1 MADKNDKLKK
11 GLLKDILKQ
20 VKGVNEQFEKVAQ
33 AEMEAAAE
41 GKGFI
46 SGTFAKAKAR
56 ERIAQEYMMA
66 TKGTINKRQ
75 AIFDALG
82 LEKIGKMAEAF
93 SPGEKAE
100 PPAELVKKFG
110 LDKKS
115 AKQGGAA
122 GRNIAKPLSLI
133 LRNVIETNKIVKTI
147 EKSLAKA
154 SAPRSSRYVFDPRM
168 AGGGRYRDTVTNKLV
183 STKVAQGERTA
194 ALTAAIGA
202 DEQPLVQLKE
212 TLDSRFEELD
222 ESIKNIRKL
231 ESAVSGIKFSIDGV
245 IPRMVGLSVHSKL
258 DLILAKS
265 SAPDVDLPDSNRRK
279 PSVRDRLKKGVKGL
293 GRLATRAIGVATSA
307 PVVAAAGAAAVVGA
321 GAYALN
327 RGMTAA
333 GNTAKSAMDAL
344 EKKYGLKPIYDA
356 KGNATGYSV
365 NGRNYGLTDLPQ
377 EYKDLIAAYGP
388 GDKRSFD
395 ARQAL
400 ARINKNPEKY
410 RMLEIGYKP
419 KPAAAISTPPVQS
432 KVTGAPTT
440 AAPTSTAQRA
450 ISAVRGTVSAAVTAG
465 STAASKVGST
475 VGGAVTSAGAAVS
488 GAASGIMGT
497 ITSAMNSVGL
507 TNKFA
512 QIALLANIK
521 KESGFKPT
529 GENLKYS
536 GTSNDRIRKI
546 FGSRAAKYSDEE
558 LNVIKKDEYKM
569 GELMYGKDTRVGQ
582 SMGNKEEGDGYKYR
596 GRGFI
601 QLTGKN
607 NYAAYGKQ
615 IGVDL
620 VGNPDLANDPVIA
633 AQIAARFIMTGLKN
647 KINFTDQKSANMAVT
662 KTIGGNLD
670 LSKGYGAEIL
680 AKVDAYS
687 NDFGNISGGS
697 TSGSTGSG
705 PMLAS
710 TTAPSS
716 SPMVAS
722 TTPSSSSITPAQNTT
737 GTQVAQGSSQL
748 ETSKMVASTAQ
759 PAAPVVI
766 NNSVGNNNMPPQAP
780 KQPLPMASTRPS
792 DNAYNRAIAKD
803 FAHPTAFTSVGMA

>member
-1 MADKNDKLKK
+1 MADKTEKLKA
-11 GLLKDILKQ
+11 GLLKDILKEM
-20 VKGVNEQFEKVAQ
+20 KGANEQFEKIAQ
-33 AEMEAAAE
+33 AEMESAAQ

-46 SGTFAKAKAR
+46 SGTFAKARAR

-66 TKGTINKRQ
+66 TKGTLNRRK
-75 AIFDALG
+75 AIFEGLG
-82 LEKIGKMAEAF
+82 LEKVGKIADVF
-93 SPGEKAE
+93 FPGEKAE

-115 AKQGGAA
+115 KGGGAGGAA

-133 LRNVIETNKIVKTI
+133 LRNVIETSKIVKTI

-168 AGGGRYRDTVTNKLV
+168 AGGGRYRDAITNKLV
-183 STKVAQGERTA
+183 STKEAQSERTA

-202 DEQPLVQLKE
+202 DEQPLVKLKE
-212 TLDSRFEELD
+212 SMEVQFED
-222 ESIKNIRKL
+222 SIKNIKKL
-231 ESAVSGIKFSIDGV
+231 ESTVNDIKFTIDGI
-245 IPRMVGLSVHSKL
+245 IPRVAGLSVHSKL
-258 DLILAKS
+258 DLLLRKAGMDVLDDIDT
-265 SAPDVDLPDSNRRK
+265 PDKKNK
-279 PSVRDRLKKGVKGL
+279 PKGKPTLKDRLKRYGRNIRGVGA
-293 GRLATRAIGVATSA
+293 G
-307 PVVAAAGAAAVVGA
+307 PVIAAAGSVAIVAA
-321 GAYALN
+321 GAYAFN
-327 RGMTAA
+327 KGMTDT
-333 GNTAKSAMDAL
+333 GNEAKSAMDAL
-344 EKKYGLKPIYDA
+344 EKKYGLKTIYDA
-356 KGNATGYSV
+356 KGNAVGYIV
-365 NGRNYGLTDLPQ
+365 NGKKYGLNDLPQ

-388 GDKRSFD
+388 GDKRNAD
-395 ARQAL
+395 ARAAL
-400 ARINKNPEKY
+400 ARINSNPERY
-410 RMLEIGYKP
+410 RMLELGYKP
-419 KPAAAISTPPVQS
+419 KPAGSIP
-432 KVTGAPTT
+432 APTT
-440 AAPTSTAQRA
+440 PPSVQPKTTTAPTPTSPVQRA
-450 ISAVRGTVSAAVTAG
+450 ISSVRETVSAAVTAG
-465 STAASKVGST
+465 STAASKVSST
-475 VGGAVTSAGAAVS
+475 VGGAISSAGAAVS
-488 GAASGIMGT
+488 SAASGIMGT

-521 KESGFKPT
+521 KESGFKPKS
-529 GENLKYS
+529 ENLKYA
-536 GTSNDRIRKI
+536 GTSNERIRKI

-558 LNVIKKDEYKM
+558 LNAIKKDEYRM
-569 GELMYGKDTRVGQ
+569 GELMYGKDTKIGQ

-670 LSKGYGAEIL
+670 LSQGYGAEIL

-687 NDFGNISGGS
+687 NEFGNISGGS
-697 TSGSTGSG
+697 TGGSSGSTSSG

-710 TTAPSS
+710 TTPPSP
-716 SPMVAS
+716 SP
-722 TTPSSSSITPAQNTT
+722 IRPAQNTT
-737 GTQVAQGSSQL
+737 GAQVAQGSSQL
-748 ETSKMVASTAQ
+748 ETSKMVASAAP

-766 NNSVGNNNMPPQAP
+766 NNTGSNNMPPQAP

-792 DNAYNRAIAKD
+792 ENAYNRAISRD